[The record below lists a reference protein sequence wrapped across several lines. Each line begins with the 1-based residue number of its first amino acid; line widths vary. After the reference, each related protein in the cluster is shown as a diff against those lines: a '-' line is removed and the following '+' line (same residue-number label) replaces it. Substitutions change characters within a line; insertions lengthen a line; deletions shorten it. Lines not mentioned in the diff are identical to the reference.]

1 MAPGIRECNWWR
13 NMTLSNTHFEDIIH
27 VGEKIT
33 EVLVVCNQTFWTC
46 SGKNVL
52 IQLVLRN
59 FTEKQYET
67 QRIAIICIMLWLMT
81 KKDTVFFLLIMF
93 RFSQISLKMVQW
105 YEKNL
110 DTSNAQLGYN
120 FASYRKLKVEAMN
133 KHRYS

>member
-1 MAPGIRECNWWR
+1 
-13 NMTLSNTHFEDIIH
+13 
-27 VGEKIT
+27 
-33 EVLVVCNQTFWTC
+33 
-46 SGKNVL
+46 
-52 IQLVLRN
+52 
-59 FTEKQYET
+59 
-67 QRIAIICIMLWLMT
+67 MT
-81 KKDTVFFLLIMF
+81 KKDTAFFLLIMF